1 MTAPRAAALA
11 LLLIGCGEPEPVSP
25 AAEAAPAE
33 EPGPVSP
40 STEAAS
46 AVEPPPAPIEIPSPR
61 PSTPAADLPPAPT
74 EGCAMGEPVRVEAGG
89 WASVAALDDGF
100 AVLGSAPAG
109 QGERVFVARVA
120 PDGSTSVI
128 ARGALEHAVP
138 PGHRRAVPAVASS
151 RERVA
156 VAIVDGRRRLL
167 VAELDASAAGAALTF
182 APVGEDAS
190 LRFAPALARS
200 GEAWALAW
208 AEEHGESLRVRAGLF
223 SGGALRAA
231 RELRPAAGGAAAP
244 AFVRGAR
251 EPTLVFLDPRAGV
264 SVAHRARVS
273 GAGFGDPSVARPI
286 NLVTE
291 PPEIVAVRLGAR
303 EWLAYTAVG
312 AAATTAVGLAPLE
325 GSAPPVP
332 LVAGTGYGVLHVDAA
347 ALSDERAVLVADA
360 PRASPPDSPRE
371 LHVRVLSAS
380 GELGEPAVVRGP
392 SGRAARGRIAATSD
406 GLVAVTFTDG
416 DAIHASVGRCA
427 R

>member
-1 MTAPRAAALA
+1 MTRPLRSGVLVA
-11 LLLIGCGEPEPVSP
+11 LLIGCGDPEPLAPPPEPV
-25 AAEAAPAE
+25 PAE
-33 EPGPVSP
+33 EPATV
-40 STEAAS
+40 A
-46 AVEPPPAPIEIPSPR
+46 PAPAPDPTPR
-61 PSTPAADLPPAPT
+61 PTVPTTDLPPPPT
-74 EGCAMGEPVRVEAGG
+74 AGCAMGEPVRVEAGG
-89 WASVAALDDGF
+89 WAGVAALDDGF
-100 AVLGSAPAG
+100 AVLGSAPSG
-109 QGERVFVARVA
+109 QGESVFVARVA
-120 PDGSTSVI
+120 PDGSTSVA

-151 RERVA
+151 RGRVA

-167 VAELDASAAGAALTF
+167 VAELDLGAGAALTF
-182 APVGEDAS
+182 APVGENAS
-190 LRFAPALARS
+190 LRFAPALVRS
-200 GEAWALAW
+200 GDSWALAW
-208 AEEHGESLRVRAGLF
+208 TEEHGESLRVRAGLF
-223 SGGALRAA
+223 SGGALRSA
-231 RELRPAAGGAAAP
+231 RELRADAGGAAAP

-251 EPTLVFLDPRAGV
+251 EPALVFLDPRAGV

-273 GAGFGDPSVARPI
+273 GAGFGDPSIARPI

-291 PPEIVAVRLGAR
+291 PPEIAAVRLGAR

-360 PRASPPDSPRE
+360 PRGSPPDSPRE
-371 LHVRVLSAS
+371 LHVRVLGAS

-392 SGRAARGRIAATSD
+392 SGGAARGRIAATSD

-416 DAIHASVGRCA
+416 DAIHASIGRCA